1 MNLTTEQDAR
11 FTAIINC
18 FGDAFAQDRTDQRMH
33 EWLAIIRNEMVDEWC
48 VPVWHKELI
57 PQLDWLDRVL
67 DKIEARRKSNRA
79 DRRSQLAE
87 YVCFGVGRDGR
98 PVSAQLN
105 LFFTSKENDT

>member
-67 DKIEARRKSNRA
+67 DKIEARRKSTAQIVGANL
-79 DRRSQLAE
+79 RSMFVLESAE
-87 YVCFGVGRDGR
+87 MAGQY
-98 PVSAQLN
+98 QLN
-105 LFFTSKENDT
+105 